1 NPTNATV
8 SVSIS
13 AFNETAAA
21 PGTGF
26 PITTDTNYVEE
37 LNGPNDVPVTITGV
51 KINGVA
57 VNITPGSTVTIS
69 GVKNGDVITYTT
81 ATDPNRVLIGNANPT
96 SGSGSNVPSDIGG
109 FSIVQTTAA
118 SAEVGSHV
126 IFEDAVPSIAATSSG
141 PALAV
146 DESFLTAA
154 TNGIAG
160 SG

>member
-1 NPTNATV
+1 SSQGGGPTTLGTDGQHVAPNHSMYFTFVTGANPDFTVPNLSPTEANHEGAIQFTGYQEARQASVTISQMNPTNATV

-81 ATDPNRVLIGNANPT
+81 A
-96 SGSGSNVPSDIGG
+96 SD
-109 FSIVQTTAA
+109 
-118 SAEVGSHV
+118 H
-126 IFEDAVPSIAATSSG
+126 
-141 PALAV
+141 
-146 DESFLTAA
+146 
-154 TNGIAG
+154 N
-160 SG
+160 